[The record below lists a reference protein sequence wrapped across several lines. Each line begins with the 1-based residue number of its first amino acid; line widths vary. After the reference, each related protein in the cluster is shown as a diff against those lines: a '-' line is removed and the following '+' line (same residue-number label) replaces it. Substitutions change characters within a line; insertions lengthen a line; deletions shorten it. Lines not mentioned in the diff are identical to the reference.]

1 MNIFFIFT
9 KDNEVISFTS
19 KDKLVKVLDN
29 IIKIHSTLDYKL
41 FNDIS
46 DKIEHITVE
55 LDINITKINLDIGG
69 TILWLN
75 QLSQQWKQTKHIK
88 I

>member
-75 QLSQQWKQTKHIK
+75 QLFQQWKQTKHIK

>member
-46 DKIEHITVE
+46 DKIEHITIE

-75 QLSQQWKQTKHIK
+75 QLFQQWKQTKRIK

>member
-1 MNIFFIFT
+1 MNMFFIFT

-19 KDKLVKVLDN
+19 KDKLVKVLDD

-46 DKIEHITVE
+46 DKIEYITVE
-55 LDINITKINLDIGG
+55 LNINITKIHLDIGG

-75 QLSQQWKQTKHIK
+75 QLFQQWKQTKHIK

>member
-46 DKIEHITVE
+46 DKIEHITIE

-69 TILWLN
+69 TIL
-75 QLSQQWKQTKHIK
+75 
-88 I
+88 